1 MDLMPLD
8 PEVSTAASCWRPAVY
23 FIMIS
28 DKATEVK
35 WTTTTQMNADPFNVE
50 IVKVVL
56 NKLNGCSEVRLIKLI
71 RNVPANWTELAPLL
85 NTQ

>member
-1 MDLMPLD
+1 
-8 PEVSTAASCWRPAVY
+8 
-23 FIMIS
+23 
-28 DKATEVK
+28 
-35 WTTTTQMNADPFNVE
+35 MNADPFNVE